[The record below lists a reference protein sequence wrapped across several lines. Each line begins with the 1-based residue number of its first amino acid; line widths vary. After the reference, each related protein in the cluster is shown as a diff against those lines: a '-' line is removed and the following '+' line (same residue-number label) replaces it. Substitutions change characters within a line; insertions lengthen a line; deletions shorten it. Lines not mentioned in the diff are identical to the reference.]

1 MATPQQIEAAI
12 KKVQDQTSFIKL
24 LLKETLNWQIPDG
37 VENIEDM
44 SYIWTSDDLRV
55 EGLDGKVVEGKVL
68 QIQPMQQNQPW
79 GIFLL
84 EFKNA
89 DTFIKGRGLT
99 GPLRKVLRGLVRKK
113 RQQANRPAWDRE
125 NLLFICTHN
134 YRHYRFAY
142 FKAPPEKEKTAPLAM
157 FGWNQHDSEIRTL
170 CQHNLPFLEWD
181 EQSNWQQAFSIEKV
195 TKEFYKAYAAVFD
208 AAEDYIAKANKG
220 LKDDKL
226 RLFTQM
232 LFNRL
237 MFLRFVEKK
246 GWLKFGNG
254 RDYLKDLFAAK
265 GLKGKSFYESRLCP
279 LFFEGL
285 AIEKPNCR
293 EAVGD
298 VPFLNGGLFEMTD
311 IDNDVSDIP
320 DEAFKGIIGDDGL
333 FYHFNFTVEESTP
346 LDIEVAV
353 DPEMLGKVFEELVT
367 GRHESGSYYTPRP
380 IVSFM
385 CKEALKGFLCG
396 KTSASKEAIEKLVDD
411 HEVAQGL
418 TDFHA
423 EEILYYLDTIKAC
436 DPACGSGAYLLGLLQ
451 ELIAI
456 RRTLQNERL
465 LADAAFMYKLK
476 LGIISRSLYGVDIDE
491 FATNVAKLRLWLSLA
506 VEAEKPQP
514 LPNLD
519 FKIETGDSVLG
530 PCTPFLET
538 EEALTMS
545 ALRER
550 AKQLVAKKTRFM
562 TAHGNE
568 KRGLF
573 DEIRKEEAT
582 IATETATVYGD
593 KVIAWHIHFAEA
605 FVSGRRQQQI
615 DRNIA
620 DIGDFKVTTIEP
632 GGFDIVLVN
641 PPYIRQELI
650 KDIKPRLKEVFPQ
663 TFAGT
668 ADLYTYFYTRAVE
681 MLGPG
686 GVLAFI
692 SSNKFFRA
700 GYGAKLREF
709 LARELTL
716 YRLIDFGDA
725 PVFEAI
731 AYASILAGVRAKP
744 AHDASVLAYTWEKE
758 IEFDRISQI
767 VPERGQQIRQSELKA
782 DGWRLESPAVMRLL
796 EKLRRAG
803 KPLGEYVNRRFYY
816 GIKTGLG
823 EAFVVDLIT
832 RDRLI
837 HEHKSSAEI
846 LKPFLRGRDVKRWQ
860 TEFAEQYLIKIESS
874 ENKDHP
880 WSGKSEKEAEKI
892 FNKTY
897 PSIYEYFQSLR
908 DIKLAEPDAR
918 GCRNMLEKVQHRDD
932 QGKYFWELRSCI
944 YWEEFEQTKIILG
957 RFMNKATFAFDKDH
971 YYHNDALYMIAGAN
985 EFVVAILNSSV
996 SWWFLTQICTDLQNG
1011 YLQAFR
1017 ENLFQIPIPSMPTE
1031 QQKPLERLVE
1041 RILTAKQHNAEAD
1054 VSELEREIDEMVYA
1068 IYGLTAEE
1076 IAIIEGKI

>member
-1 MATPQQIEAAI
+1 MPTPQQIQQAI
-12 KKVQDQTSFIKL
+12 EGVNNQPSFIQNL
-24 LLKETLNWQIPDG
+24 LIDTLEWQIPEGISD
-37 VENIEDM
+37 IEEI
-44 SYIWTSDDLRV
+44 SFAWTDSDLNA
-55 EGLDGKVVEGKVL
+55 EGLDKKIVDGKVSQL
-68 QIQPMQQNQPW
+68 QPMQQNQQW

-113 RQQANRPAWDRE
+113 RQQANRPAWDME
-125 NLLFICTHN
+125 NLLFICTNN

-142 FKAPPEKEKTAPLAM
+142 FKAPSEKEKTSPLAM
-157 FGWNQHDSEIRTL
+157 FGWNYRDSEIRTL
-170 CQHNLPFLEWD
+170 CQHNLPCLEWNN
-181 EQSNWQQAFSIEKV
+181 QSNWQQAFSIEKV
-195 TKEFYKAYAAVFD
+195 TKEFYKAYAAVFE
-208 AAEDYIAKANKG
+208 AAEDFIAKANKG
-220 LKDDKL
+220 LKDDKM

-246 GWLKFGNG
+246 GWLKFGDG
-254 RDYLKDLFAAK
+254 RDYLKNLFAAK
-265 GLKGKSFYESRLCP
+265 GLKSKSFYKSRLCP

-285 AIEKPNCR
+285 AIEKPNCGD
-293 EAVGD
+293 AVGD

-311 IDNDVSDIP
+311 LDKDVSDIP
-320 DEAFKGIIGDDGL
+320 DEAFNGIIGDDGL

-396 KTSASKEAIEKLVDD
+396 KTIASKEAIEKLVDD

-530 PCTPFLET
+530 PCTPYLET

-550 AKQLVAKKTRFM
+550 AKHLVLKKDRFM
-562 TAHGNE
+562 TAHGTE

-573 DEIRKEEAT
+573 DEIRQEEAA
-582 IATETATVYGD
+582 IARETATVYG
-593 KVIAWHIHFAEA
+593 KNVIAWHIHFAEV
-605 FVSGRRQQQI
+605 FISGRRQQQI
-615 DRNIA
+615 DRKIA

-632 GGFDIVLVN
+632 GGFDIVLAN

-668 ADLYTYFYTRAVE
+668 ADIYTYFYTRAVE

-692 SSNKFFRA
+692 SSNKWFRA
-700 GYGAKLREF
+700 NYGSHIRKYLAEECSVLSITDFMDSPIFESATAYPMIFIAQKTKSGHKTVYTETRVASGNDLDVKGVLDKYGRILQDDSIKGKEWSFIDGRTDSKLKKMKSVSVTLSEYVSGK
-709 LARELTL
+709 L
-716 YRLIDFGDA
+716 YRGLLTGLNKAFVIDSTTRKALIA
-725 PVFEAI
+725 QHPACKELIKPVVEGKDISRWTVSQTKWLIVTPIGVDI
-731 AYASILAGVRAKP
+731 AKYPSILSHLQQWEKELEVRCDQGNHWWEYRACSYYKVYEVPQIMWGNLGLKP
-744 AHDASVLAYTWEKE
+744 PFAYTPGLLYTLAPANSIPTSDLYLLGVMNSSSADFFFSQTAIQRNGGYYEYKPMYVKSLPIPQASEQDKKAISKLVQKCLYAKGVDCEAWEKE
-758 IEFDRISQI
+758 IDERI
-767 VPERGQQIRQSELKA
+767 A
-782 DGWRLESPAVMRLL
+782 
-796 EKLRRAG
+796 
-803 KPLGEYVNRRFYY
+803 
-816 GIKTGLG
+816 
-823 EAFVVDLIT
+823 
-832 RDRLI
+832 
-837 HEHKSSAEI
+837 
-846 LKPFLRGRDVKRWQ
+846 
-860 TEFAEQYLIKIESS
+860 
-874 ENKDHP
+874 
-880 WSGKSEKEAEKI
+880 
-892 FNKTY
+892 
-897 PSIYEYFQSLR
+897 
-908 DIKLAEPDAR
+908 
-918 GCRNMLEKVQHRDD
+918 
-932 QGKYFWELRSCI
+932 
-944 YWEEFEQTKIILG
+944 
-957 RFMNKATFAFDKDH
+957 
-971 YYHNDALYMIAGAN
+971 ALY
-985 EFVVAILNSSV
+985 
-996 SWWFLTQICTDLQNG
+996 
-1011 YLQAFR
+1011 
-1017 ENLFQIPIPSMPTE
+1017 
-1031 QQKPLERLVE
+1031 
-1041 RILTAKQHNAEAD
+1041 
-1054 VSELEREIDEMVYA
+1054 
-1068 IYGLTAEE
+1068 GL
-1076 IAIIEGKI
+1076 

>member
-37 VENIEDM
+37 IENIEDM
-44 SYIWTSDDLRV
+44 AFTWTSDELRADA
-55 EGLDGKVVEGKVL
+55 LDAKVVDGKVL
-68 QIQPMQQNQPW
+68 QIQPFQQDQQW

-89 DTFIKGRGLT
+89 DAFVKGRGLT
-99 GPLRKVLRGLVRKK
+99 GPLRKVLRGIVRKK

-125 NLLFICTHN
+125 NLLFICTYD

-142 FKAPPEKEKTAPLAM
+142 FKAPSEKEKNAPLAM
-157 FGWNQHDSEIRTL
+157 FGWNHRDSEIRTL
-170 CQHNLPFLEWD
+170 CQHNLPVLEWD
-181 EQSNWQQAFSIEKV
+181 KQNEWAQAFSIEKV
-195 TKEFYKAYAAVFD
+195 TKEFYRAYAAVFQ
-208 AAEDYIAKANKG
+208 AAEDYIARANKR
-220 LKDDKL
+220 LKDDTL

-246 GWLKFGNG
+246 GWLKFGDG
-254 RDYLKDLFAAK
+254 RDYLKNMFAAG
-265 GLKGKSFYESRLCP
+265 GLKGKSFYKSRLCP

-285 AIEKPNCR
+285 AIENANCR
-293 EAVGD
+293 DAVGD

-311 IDNDVSDIP
+311 LDKDVSDIP

-396 KTSASKEAIEKLVDD
+396 KTSASKEAIENLVDD

-418 TDFHA
+418 TEFHA

-465 LADAAFMYKLK
+465 LADTAFMYKLK

-491 FATNVAKLRLWLSLA
+491 FATNIARLRLWLSLA
-506 VEAEKPQP
+506 VEADKPQP

-530 PCTPFLET
+530 PCTPFLES

-550 AKQLVAKKTRFM
+550 AKQLVLKKDRFM
-562 TAHGNE
+562 MAHGKE

-573 DEIRKEEAT
+573 DEIRQEEGT
-582 IATETATVYGD
+582 IAKETATVCGD
-593 KVIAWHIHFAEA
+593 KVIAWHIHFAEV

-632 GGFDIVLVN
+632 GGFDIVLAN
-641 PPYIRQELI
+641 PPYVKQELI
-650 KDIKPRLKEVFPQ
+650 KDIKPRLKEVFPE
-663 TFAGT
+663 TFCGT

-681 MLGPG
+681 ILSLGG
-686 GVLAFI
+686 MLAFI
-692 SSNKFFRA
+692 SSNKWLRA
-700 GYGAKLREF
+700 NYGTKLRKYIGENCSINDI
-709 LARELTL
+709 
-716 YRLIDFGDA
+716 IDFGDL
-725 PVFEAI
+725 PVFEATTYPCVLI
-731 AYASILAGVRAKP
+731 AKRLNGESRETVLRAITITSEDELQRFEDVFRSSAIEMPQSSLSAEGWQIEGK
-744 AHDASVLAYTWEKE
+744 SVLA
-758 IEFDRISQI
+758 
-767 VPERGQQIRQSELKA
+767 
-782 DGWRLESPAVMRLL
+782 LL
-796 EKLRRAG
+796 EKIKKAAG
-803 KPLGEYVNRRFYY
+803 SSLEEYADGKIYR
-816 GIKTGLG
+816 GILTGLN
-823 EAFVVDLIT
+823 EAFVIDEET
-832 RDRLI
+832 KKRLI
-837 HEHKSSAEI
+837 KEDKCSAEMI
-846 LKPFLRGRDVKRWQ
+846 KPFLRGRDIKRYSIR
-860 TEFAEQYLIKIESS
+860 EPRLYLIYVPYKWTNE
-874 ENKDHP
+874 HR
-880 WSGKSEKEAEKI
+880 GKVEPETFFKKELPAIHAHLKPFEKTLK
-892 FNKTY
+892 K
-897 PSIYEYFQSLR
+897 
-908 DIKLAEPDAR
+908 
-918 GCRNMLEKVQHRDD
+918 RDD
-932 QGKYFWELRSCI
+932 QGEYWWEMRPCKYLQ
-944 YWEEFEQTKIILG
+944 EFEKPKIILQG
-957 RFMNKATFAFDKDH
+957 LMIEPSFALSLEGH
-971 YYHNDALYMIAGAN
+971 YLNAPAN
-985 EFVVAILNSSV
+985 FIGSDDPYLLGLLNSRLLWFFHKNLTISV
-996 SWWFLTQICTDLQNG
+996 QQGFLRI
-1011 YLQAFR
+1011 YVY
-1017 ENLFQIPIPSMPTE
+1017 NLEKLPIVRPKEAYSHAIVQCVNKILVAKKIDPKSDISM
-1031 QQKPLERLVE
+1031 LS
-1041 RILTAKQHNAEAD
+1041 H
-1054 VSELEREIDEMVYA
+1054 EIDQMVYGL
-1068 IYGLTAEE
+1068 YGLTPDE
-1076 IAIIEGKI
+1076 IAIVEGHSKSD

>member
-12 KKVQDQTSFIKL
+12 KKVQDQTSFINL
-24 LLKETLNWQIPDG
+24 LLKETLNWQIPEG
-37 VENIEDM
+37 IENIEDM
-44 SYIWTSDDLRV
+44 AFTWASDELRADA
-55 EGLDGKVVEGKVL
+55 LDAKVVDGKVL
-68 QIQPMQQNQPW
+68 QIQPFQQDQQW

-84 EFKNA
+84 EFKNVDA
-89 DTFIKGRGLT
+89 FVKGRGLT

-113 RQQANRPAWDRE
+113 RQQANRPAWERE

-134 YRHYRFAY
+134 YKHYRFAY
-142 FKAPPEKEKTAPLAM
+142 FKAPTEKENTSPLAI
-157 FGWNQHDSEIRTL
+157 FGWNHRDSEIRTL

-181 EQSNWQQAFSIEKV
+181 KQSNWQQAFSIEKV
-195 TKEFYKAYAAVFD
+195 TREFYKAYAAVFE

-220 LKDDKL
+220 LKDDKM

-246 GWLKFGNG
+246 GWLKFGDG
-254 RDYLKDLFAAK
+254 RDYLKNLFAAK
-265 GLKGKSFYESRLCP
+265 GLKGKSFYKSRLCP

-285 AIEKPNCR
+285 AIENPNCR
-293 EAVGD
+293 DAVGD

-311 IDNDVSDIP
+311 LDKDVSDIP

-411 HEVAQGL
+411 HEVAQEL

-465 LADAAFMYKLK
+465 LADTAFMYKLK

-530 PCTPFLET
+530 PCTPFLES

-550 AKQLVAKKTRFM
+550 AKQLVLKKDRFM
-562 TAHGNE
+562 MAHGKG
-568 KRGLF
+568 KRALF
-573 DEIRKEEAT
+573 DEIRQEEAT
-582 IATETATVYGD
+582 IAEETATVYGNN
-593 KVIAWHIHFAEA
+593 VIAWHIHFAEV
-605 FVSGRRQQQI
+605 FISGRRQQQI

-632 GGFDIVLVN
+632 GGFDIVLAN
-641 PPYIRQELI
+641 PPYLNMFEMDAIDPEYRERLRQQFATARGGFDVFVPFMERGVQLLCDNGMLAYI
-650 KDIKPRLKEVFPQ
+650 TPNKLLSAKYADSLRKFFESHTQLRSLTDLSNVPVFGAAVYPFITVAMKCQRAASDAKVEVF
-663 TFAGT
+663 TT
-668 ADLYTYFYTRAVE
+668 ESDSLDLVALKHVHSVP
-681 MLGPG
+681 MS
-686 GVLAFI
+686 I
-692 SSNKFFRA
+692 SQHANHSWSLLVDPNV
-700 GYGAKLREF
+700 GKLSVA
-709 LARELTL
+709 LNARLTL
-716 YRLIDFGDA
+716 EVVATISASATVDEAYKWKDAIINDGSELRRGNRDRYIPFIVSGNIRPFYQTWETGNVRYLKTLYHQPVIDAKHSTVSQRRYDQMHNSKIVVSGMSTRPTCTWVVDPIASGVATILVFPRDGIDGAYLSGVINSETMARLYRVLFG
-725 PVFEAI
+725 
-731 AYASILAGVRAKP
+731 SLSLAGGFMRFGAPQLKLLPIPRA
-744 AHDASVLAYTWEKE
+744 
-758 IEFDRISQI
+758 
-767 VPERGQQIRQSELKA
+767 
-782 DGWRLESPAVMRLL
+782 
-796 EKLRRAG
+796 
-803 KPLGEYVNRRFYY
+803 NR
-816 GIKTGLG
+816 
-823 EAFVVDLIT
+823 
-832 RDRLI
+832 
-837 HEHKSSAEI
+837 
-846 LKPFLRGRDVKRWQ
+846 
-860 TEFAEQYLIKIESS
+860 AEQQ
-874 ENKDHP
+874 
-880 WSGKSEKEAEKI
+880 A
-892 FNKTY
+892 
-897 PSIYEYFQSLR
+897 
-908 DIKLAEPDAR
+908 
-918 GCRNMLEKVQHRDD
+918 
-932 QGKYFWELRSCI
+932 
-944 YWEEFEQTKIILG
+944 
-957 RFMNKATFAFDKDH
+957 
-971 YYHNDALYMIAGAN
+971 
-985 EFVVAILNSSV
+985 VA
-996 SWWFLTQICTDLQNG
+996 
-1011 YLQAFR
+1011 
-1017 ENLFQIPIPSMPTE
+1017 
-1031 QQKPLERLVE
+1031 RLVE
-1041 RILTAKQHNAEAD
+1041 QCLDCRQAIEQSVL
-1054 VSELEREIDEMVYA
+1054 REIDERVSRL
-1068 IYGLTAEE
+1068 YGIT
-1076 IAIIEGKI
+1076 